1 MSRSMDSTDRKSVTR
16 LSYNSFFWLSARE
29 CLRVAKLWIQTILA
43 PVIGTLLFIIVF
55 GLSLGSRIREIDGF
69 EYQVFILPG
78 LIAMAAITAAYSN
91 NSSSIF
97 QARNDRFIE
106 DILAAPMRAWQM
118 NVGLS
123 IGGVFRALVTGG
135 LLVAIGTPI
144 VGASIAHPLA
154 LAVAVLAAIS
164 VFASMGVI
172 IGIYAKTWDH
182 HTFVANLIIQPLVFV
197 GGVFY
202 SVNILPAPWKQISQ
216 ANPIFYMVDAV
227 RYGYLGVSDVNFG
240 LSIAV
245 TLVLAA
251 LMFAWSSW
259 IFRTGYRLKP

>member
-1 MSRSMDSTDRKSVTR
+1 MSRSMASIDRQSVTR
-16 LSYNSFFWLSARE
+16 LSYRSFFWLSARE
-29 CLRVAKLWIQTILA
+29 CLRVVRLWMQTILA
-43 PVIGTLLFIIVF
+43 PVIGTLLFIVVF
-55 GLSLGSRIREIDGF
+55 GLSLGTRIREIDGF

-78 LIAMAAITAAYSN
+78 LIAMAMINAAYSN

-106 DILAAPMRAWQM
+106 DILAAPMRAWQVD
-118 NVGLS
+118 VGLS
-123 IGGVFRALVTGG
+123 IGGVFRAIITGA

-144 VGASIAHPLA
+144 VGTSIAHPLA
-154 LAVAVLAAIS
+154 LVVAVFAAIS
-164 VFASMGVI
+164 LFASLGLIV
-172 IGIYAKTWDH
+172 GIYAKTWDH
-182 HTFVANLIIQPLVFV
+182 HTFVANLVIQPLVFV

-202 SVNILPAPWKQISQ
+202 SVDILPSPWKQISH

-245 TLVLAA
+245 TLVLAV
-251 LMFAWSSW
+251 LMFAWSAW
-259 IFRTGYRLKP
+259 IFRTGYKLKP